1 MAAGNQQIDP
11 RLREELMIEEQKAK
25 FQLQVHQFTDVCW
38 EKCMDKPGNKLDG
51 RTETCLVNC
60 VERFID
66 TTLLITKR
74 FSEMIQR
81 SGGGNF

>member
-1 MAAGNQQIDP
+1 MAGNQQIDP

>member
-1 MAAGNQQIDP
+1 MAREQIDP
-11 RLREELMIEEQKAK
+11 KLREELMIEEQKAK

-38 EKCMDKPGNKLDG
+38 EKCMDKPGNKLDS

>member
-1 MAAGNQQIDP
+1 MASGRDQIDP

-25 FQLQVHQFTDVCW
+25 FQLQVHQFTDTCW
-38 EKCMDKPGNKLDG
+38 NKCIDKPANKLDSK
-51 RTETCLVNC
+51 TETCLVNC

-74 FSEMIQR
+74 FSELIQR
-81 SGGGNF
+81 SGGGF